1 MFEKIEV
8 GMLAEWLL
16 HAVNVAEE
24 SLEKARLLNGSSR
37 EVLLDMMGL
46 LCSLMLDPSLPDLQL
61 LAQAFPCKITIKET
75 PEHAKPI
82 LALSKPLELCMT
94 NTMDVHGMQCQF
106 LNNDEEVC
114 TYRYTYFPSMKGCAD
129 NS

>member
-1 MFEKIEV
+1 MACKVFEKIEV

-94 NTMDVHGMQCQF
+94 
-106 LNNDEEVC
+106 
-114 TYRYTYFPSMKGCAD
+114 A
-129 NS
+129 